1 MGRGSRTKICALPG
15 GLTVI
20 SVVAEPTCARGR
32 RREPSEAEGRR
43 GRAEISMG
51 PSAEV
56 VPVFLRLRRRRLGE
70 RGNARKA
77 PPDEMP
83 QFRSLRASGRLGRA
97 GGAILEFVGALAK
110 ASELICESESISRHH
125 DDARRRGAGT
135 QL

>member
-1 MGRGSRTKICALPG
+1 MLPG
-15 GLTVI
+15 LQGP
-20 SVVAEPTCARGR
+20 SRPVADRVTTRGHHHVHAVAL
-32 RREPSEAEGRR
+32 EADADSIKVLRSGVFVSR
-43 GRAEISMG
+43 GRAQWTRV
-51 PSAEV
+51 AHKD
-56 VPVFLRLRRRRLGE
+56 LRFALGE
-70 RGNARKA
+70 T

-135 QL
+135 QF